1 MNQIQT
7 QPDGISGLSPDA
19 FSSVFQAIGGL
30 RNVRATVAMLSCLF
44 AGALLAGL
52 LVALLAAIFGR
63 LGAFSRLCLG
73 IVFFVGN
80 RYPNA
85 TRPQLI
91 GCQDPPQPICQLHQK
106 LAGTRSLGDHRFRNF
121 CRGGRH
127 HG

>member
-1 MNQIQT
+1 MNQIQS
-7 QPDGISGLSPDA
+7 QPSGISGLSPDA
-19 FSSVFQAIGGL
+19 LSSMFQAIGGL

-52 LVALLAAIFGR
+52 LVALLAALCGR
-63 LGAFSRLCLG
+63 LGAFSRLYRE

-80 RYPNA
+80 RYPNS

-91 GCQDPPQPICQLHQK
+91 GCQDPPQPISQLHQK
-106 LAGTRSLGDHRFRNF
+106 LAGTRSLADHGFRNF